1 MLHTYSY
8 FTSNHS
14 FYIYVMNGKN
24 IVFRLMFLFCL
35 SLFLAGKVDN
45 IEYPKKE
52 TDLKSTVSVKSDF
65 KELKSWNC
73 ELLNACDDKLGFDA
87 ILTLHQRLDDDAD
100 GNIDIVESDEFFRD
114 ELNYKSGY
122 ERQKRFHRN
131 DKHISVDELWLT
143 WKSSEVHNWTVE
155 ETIQWLVSYVDLP
168 QYAGNFKENSIDGT
182 SLPRLAVNNMHFLS
196 NLGIKDPI
204 HKHKISLKAMD
215 VVLFG
220 PPRNNKYFK
229 DVILALSIVL
239 ATVGCWFAYAQHK
252 KSQSHLRKTMKDLE
266 SLQRAE
272 ESLRTLQ
279 EELDKAKLEQERATT
294 EKRDLERR
302 LQDEKTIVKLTR
314 QDSSGNL
321 DGSQT
326 KIQKLEQELRDVIED
341 LRCAERA
348 LHAKNWMPSP
358 TLQHWLQLTHELELQ
373 HYNEKKAAAE
383 KQLIAAKEGCEKLR
397 KKRTSFMGAFRVA
410 HSSAINDVDNR
421 ILQARTAL
429 SEVTKDLQER
439 LSRWKEIEMLCG
451 FPIVNNPG
459 IRQLEAILGTSMS
472 VTTPTSVT
480 PRVARRNSEGNI
492 TDDETLS
499 VLETGVSAIQHLVH
513 NSATL
518 FLAPLPSTHLSN
530 FPSFNNCPSRSSPCQ
545 DDTFSLYQSG
555 YLSFAQC
562 DQSTDDGSITNIPI
576 FCNQRSG
583 YNIHLGS
590 LRSIPSA
597 DLKTVASS
605 NAILQR
611 SNAFHYDPAD
621 IFEKERIQCS
631 RENNLIGSGRPI
643 FTVGESKDSGSQ
655 SFESMSRLHSQENN
669 QDGSHMS

>member
-1 MLHTYSY
+1 
-8 FTSNHS
+8 
-14 FYIYVMNGKN
+14 MNCN
-24 IVFRLMFLFCL
+24 PDI
-35 SLFLAGKVDN
+35 N
-45 IEYPKKE
+45 EI
-52 TDLKSTVSVKSDF
+52 KS
-65 KELKSWNC
+65 ENCWNC

-220 PPRNNKYFK
+220 PPRK
-229 DVILALSIVL
+229 
-239 ATVGCWFAYAQHK
+239 
-252 KSQSHLRKTMKDLE
+252 

-499 VLETGVSAIQHLVH
+499 VLETGVSA
-513 NSATL
+513 
-518 FLAPLPSTHLSN
+518 
-530 FPSFNNCPSRSSPCQ
+530 R
-545 DDTFSLYQSG
+545 
-555 YLSFAQC
+555 
-562 DQSTDDGSITNIPI
+562 SITNIPI

>member
-1 MLHTYSY
+1 
-8 FTSNHS
+8 
-14 FYIYVMNGKN
+14 MNCN
-24 IVFRLMFLFCL
+24 PDI
-35 SLFLAGKVDN
+35 N
-45 IEYPKKE
+45 EI
-52 TDLKSTVSVKSDF
+52 KS
-65 KELKSWNC
+65 ENCWNC

-220 PPRNNKYFK
+220 PPRK
-229 DVILALSIVL
+229 
-239 ATVGCWFAYAQHK
+239 
-252 KSQSHLRKTMKDLE
+252 

>member
-1 MLHTYSY
+1 MS
-8 FTSNHS
+8 
-14 FYIYVMNGKN
+14 GKN
-24 IVFRLMFLFCL
+24 NVFHHVFLFYL

-45 IEYPKKE
+45 IEFPKKE
-52 TDLKSTVSVKSDF
+52 TELKPTIALKSDVKES
-65 KELKSWNC
+65 KSWNC
-73 ELLNACDDKLGFDA
+73 ELVNACDDKLGFEA

-131 DKHISVDELWLT
+131 DKHISVDELWFS

-155 ETIQWLVSYVDLP
+155 ETVQWLLLYVDLP
-168 QYAGNFKENSIDGT
+168 QYADNFKEHSIDGT
-182 SLPRLAVNNMHFLS
+182 SLPRMAVNNMHFLS

-220 PPRNNKYFK
+220 PPRNHNYLK
-229 DVILALSIVL
+229 DGILALSVGL
-239 ATVGCWFAYAQHK
+239 ATIGCWFAFVQHK
-252 KSQSHLRKTMKDLE
+252 KSQSHLRKTMKDME
-266 SLQRAE
+266 SLQKAE
-272 ESLRTLQ
+272 ESLRNLQ

-294 EKRDLERR
+294 EKKDLERR
-302 LQDEKTIVKLTR
+302 LQDEKTTVKIKQ
-314 QDSSGNL
+314 QDLSGNL
-321 DGSQT
+321 DGNQT

-348 LHAKNWMPSP
+348 LHAKNWLPSP
-358 TLQHWLQLTHELELQ
+358 VLQHWLQLTHELELQ

-421 ILQARTAL
+421 ILQARSAL

-439 LSRWKEIEMLCG
+439 LSRWKEIEMLSG
-451 FPIVNNPG
+451 FSIVNNPG
-459 IRQLEAILGTSMS
+459 IRHLEAVLGTSMN

-480 PRVARRNSEGNI
+480 PRVGRRNSDGNL
-492 TDDETLS
+492 TDEESLS
-499 VLETGVSAIQHLVH
+499 VLETGVSA
-513 NSATL
+513 
-518 FLAPLPSTHLSN
+518 
-530 FPSFNNCPSRSSPCQ
+530 RSI
-545 DDTFSLYQSG
+545 
-555 YLSFAQC
+555 A
-562 DQSTDDGSITNIPI
+562 NIPV

-583 YNIHLGS
+583 YNVHLGS
-590 LRSIPSA
+590 IRNIPSA

-611 SNAFHYDPAD
+611 SNAFHYDLSD
-621 IFEKERIQCS
+621 NLFEKRDSIQCTRESIQMGNS
-631 RENNLIGSGRPI
+631 RPV
-643 FTVGESKDSGSQ
+643 FTVGESKDSNLQ
-655 SFESMSRLHSQENN
+655 SFESMSRLLSQEAN
-669 QDGSHMS
+669 QDIFQL